1 LIVHIHA
8 RFHNDSVVQRGQ
20 YERQLCTQAGE
31 GIKLEVR
38 SQDIWKKDTYV
49 YLGEKLVMQIRVV
62 SYANSY
68 VPFSSN
74 QWDIAVVECMN

>member
-1 LIVHIHA
+1 M
-8 RFHNDSVVQRGQ
+8 
-20 YERQLCTQAGE
+20 
-31 GIKLEVR
+31 EVR